1 MTLEV
6 TDNDFEKEVLER
18 SENQPVVVDL
28 WAPWCGPCKS
38 LGPILEKVIEETKGA
53 VQLVKVNIDDNPG
66 VAGAF
71 RVQSIPAVFAIHK
84 KDVVSSFVGAQGEDA
99 VRDFVQKLL
108 AKEEPTELEKLIENG
123 DEESLR
129 KALAIEADN
138 AIAVTSLAQFLVER
152 NGDGDKEEAVNILER
167 IPETPET
174 RRVLAIARLEDVGDI
189 ESELSELIGKV
200 KIDEKARGRFID
212 LLELLGPDDPKTS
225 EWRQRLTSALF

>member
-129 KALAIEADN
+129 KALEIEADN
-138 AIAVTSLAQFLVER
+138 VIAVTSLAQFLVER

-212 LLELLGPDDPKTS
+212 LLELLGPEDPKTS

>member
-152 NGDGDKEEAVNILER
+152 NGDGDKEEAVNILEG

-189 ESELSELIGKV
+189 ELELSELIGKV

>member
-99 VRDFVQKLL
+99 VRDFVKNLL

-129 KALAIEADN
+129 KALDIEADN
-138 AIAVTSLAQFLVER
+138 AIAVTALAQFLVER